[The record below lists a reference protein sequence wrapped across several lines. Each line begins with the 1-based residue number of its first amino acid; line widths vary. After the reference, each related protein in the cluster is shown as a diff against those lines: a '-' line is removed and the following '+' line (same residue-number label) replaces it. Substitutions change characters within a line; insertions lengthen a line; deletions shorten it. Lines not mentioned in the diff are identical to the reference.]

1 MFALLSKSTGDG
13 NIFLKKMRKFNFSY
27 DKENDDLFLF
37 ISKSKSR
44 GSVELGDMVLDFNN
58 KKELVGLQIM
68 NASKLFKDILSDN
81 VNGIKSVLRNL
92 KECKIDAKLKRNIMI
107 IKIFLVSEKR
117 EIAPVMQVPTISRSS
132 PSLAYA

>member
-1 MFALLSKSTGDG
+1 
-13 NIFLKKMRKFNFSY
+13 MRKFNFSY

-37 ISKSKSR
+37 ISRSKSK
-44 GSVELGDMVLDFNN
+44 GSVELGNVVLDFNN